1 MPWHVLL
8 KHRGF
13 QAIKWVNEMIKAIQ
27 ITLVSMGMAMLLAAC
42 AVGPDFKAP
51 ASPTVERYSKELNQ
65 PASALELTLNY
76 DIATAVPQLLDSDTI
91 PAQWWQ
97 LFESNQLEQLIQRSL
112 KASPTLQV
120 AETRLQASRETFAA
134 NTGSILYPSIDGSF
148 SATRQK
154 ISGASFGGDSLM
166 FSLQNASLDMSYSL
180 DPAGGNRRFLEFSKA
195 QVEYEVIQLHAARIT
210 LVSNIV
216 TSVISEASLRDQ
228 ISALIEMID
237 AQKQQLELSEKK
249 FEIGVISKT
258 EVLSQRASLAQTR
271 MQLPTL
277 QQLLSQ
283 TRHQLATLSGE
294 LPSQAVL
301 PEFHLD
307 DLTLPH
313 QIPVTLPSQLT
324 RQRPD
329 IRASEA
335 LLHQASAQVGVAT
348 ANLYPSLTLTGSYGS
363 ETSSVSNLFSAGTA
377 AWGLGA
383 GLLQPV
389 FHGGEL
395 QAKKRAAVASYQ
407 QAAAQYRGD
416 VLKAFQD
423 VADALLALEMDGKKL
438 TLQQQAETFSSQTHD
453 LVNAQ
458 YQQGAA
464 SYLDLLNAKSQY
476 QQSRIAL
483 LQARAALYTDT
494 AALMFAL
501 GGGWWN
507 DESTSLQKSDP
518 IKKIQIKSVTLP
530 TSALLEAEKS

>member
-1 MPWHVLL
+1 MT
-8 KHRGF
+8 
-13 QAIKWVNEMIKAIQ
+13 I
-27 ITLVSMGMAMLLAAC
+27 LLAGC
-42 AVGPDFKAP
+42 AVGPDFKTP
-51 ASPTVERYSKELNQ
+51 ASPTVERYSNELKQ
-65 PASALELTLNY
+65 PVSELELTLS
-76 DIATAVPQLLDSDTI
+76 DDVATSLPQLLSSDTI

-97 LFESNQLEQLIQRSL
+97 LFESDPLELLIQRSL

-120 AETRLQASRETFAA
+120 AEARLQANQETLAA
-134 NTGSILYPSIDGSF
+134 NTGSILYPNIDGSF
-148 SATRQK
+148 GSTRQK
-154 ISGASFGGDSLM
+154 ISGASFGGRSLI

-180 DPAGGNRRFLEFSKA
+180 DPAGGGRRLLEFGRA
-195 QVEYEVIQLHAARIT
+195 QVEYEVIELHAARIT

-216 TSVISEASLRDQ
+216 TSVIREASLRDQ
-228 ISALIEMID
+228 ISALIEIID

-249 FEIGVISKT
+249 FDIGVISKV

-271 MQLPTL
+271 TQLPSL
-277 QQLLSQ
+277 QQSLSQ

-294 LPSQAVL
+294 LPSEARL

-348 ANLYPSLTLTGSYGS
+348 ANLYPSLTLTGRYGS
-363 ETSSVSNLFSAGTA
+363 EASNFSDLFSAGTSV
-377 AWGLGA
+377 WGIGA
-383 GLLQPV
+383 GLLQPI
-389 FHGGEL
+389 FHGGAL

-407 QAAAQYRGD
+407 QAAAQYRED
-416 VLKAFQD
+416 VLTAFQD

-438 TLQQQAETFSSQTHD
+438 ILQEQAEAFSSETYD

-458 YQQGAA
+458 YRQGAA
-464 SYLDLLNAKSQY
+464 SYLDLLNAQSQY

-494 AALMFAL
+494 AVLMFAL

-507 DESTSLQKSDP
+507 DESTSLQESKP
-518 IKKIQIKSVTLP
+518 IKKIQLKSAILP
-530 TSALLEAEKS
+530 TPALLEAENSS